1 VLRRPFLIILLAF
14 AVSVVVRTPQL
25 DRPLS
30 AHHEFCTPIAL
41 IILYNWHTDGY
52 YTHHGNPIVSF
63 TGSAD
68 LYPSGFA
75 DGPAQHDGLI
85 YYFSHPPL
93 AYDVPYALFRITGTA
108 PSVIGLQ
115 LLNLAFHLITAWF
128 LFLALK
134 ALYPPEKKTLA
145 PVFAAALYLFMPAPL
160 WFHGNV
166 YMSDMFVQNFWVMHL
181 AIALRMFLGYSLD
194 KRLLLAFFI
203 TLFLSVLTSWLGV
216 FAAVAS
222 GLAALWKWK
231 KERSARWLIPM
242 ALAAL
247 AVVLALSY
255 TAWRYTRVVD
265 FDQLIAFFQSR
276 FEVRGSVGLEEG
288 VWPHLKQMIVNYRM
302 GFLPLLILFFAIAL
316 FKLKGRSNT
325 TVLRPNSL
333 TLFILLTGLP
343 VLLDHVFLLQYAD
356 HDFTVLKAGP
366 ILCGLAAIGIARLE
380 ERWSISLITLTCF
393 AGVLYFYR
401 INPLPD
407 KDGTRY
413 AHERNIGQA
422 IAAEVLPNEAAFT
435 LGSTPEPQVQWYAK
449 RTLFRI
455 DSMPQ
460 AEALMR
466 AQQTPNGVVFRINDQ
481 EVTAAKIRV
490 ALPPISP

>member
-1 VLRRPFLIILLAF
+1 M
-14 AVSVVVRTPQL
+14 
-25 DRPLS
+25 
-30 AHHEFCTPIAL
+30 
-41 IILYNWHTDGY
+41 Y
-52 YTHHGNPIVSF
+52 
-63 TGSAD
+63 
-68 LYPSGFA
+68 
-75 DGPAQHDGLI
+75 
-85 YYFSHPPL
+85 
-93 AYDVPYALFRITGTA
+93 
-108 PSVIGLQ
+108 
-115 LLNLAFHLITAWF
+115 
-128 LFLALK
+128 
-134 ALYPPEKKTLA
+134 
-145 PVFAAALYLFMPAPL
+145 
-160 WFHGNV
+160 
-166 YMSDMFVQNFWVMHL
+166 
-181 AIALRMFLGYSLD
+181 
-194 KRLLLAFFI
+194 KRQ
-203 TLFLSVLTSWLGV
+203 VLTSWLGV

-455 DSMPQ
+455 DSLPQ
-460 AEALMR
+460 AEVLLR
-466 AQQTPNGVVFRINDQ
+466 AQRTRNGVVFRLTDQ
-481 EVTAAKIRV
+481 GVTSEKIQV
-490 ALPPISP
+490 ILPSSSH